1 MNTENNNNV
10 VWTVTVKSGWI
21 TLLFDFN
28 TDVAAVQFAKLAADS
43 HRGSEYDFSVRVSAT
58 FADEVA
64 VKKEETI

>member
-1 MNTENNNNV
+1 MNTENNNNI

-21 TLLFDFN
+21 ILLFDFN

-58 FADEVA
+58 FADEVSE
-64 VKKEETI
+64 KKEETS

>member
-1 MNTENNNNV
+1 MNTENNNNI

>member
-1 MNTENNNNV
+1 MNTENNNNI

-64 VKKEETI
+64 EKKEETI